1 MKYIMTLAYNEPVKE
16 NERRALEIEA
26 DRKKSGEGFTATEIL
41 AQYVDLSE
49 PRVIQIVEIEDTSK
63 LIKWIEAYLDLAK
76 IKIAPVVTTA
86 EWKKAVAG

>member
-1 MKYIMTLAYNEPVKE
+1 MKYIITITYNEPVKE
-16 NERRALEIEA
+16 NERRALKIEA
-26 DRKKSGEGFTATEIL
+26 DRKKSGEGFTDTEIL

-63 LIKWIEAYLDLAK
+63 LIKWIESYLDLAK